1 MGRRNRERAE
11 RILAGD
17 ESSRVRHGVA
27 RKAVNQLQALSTQ
40 KQVEFLSESL
50 DKGRLK
56 PDELRGQHMAN
67 AHEEMRKGVAK
78 LHRKGQEITVD
89 RLLEEYRKETAFREL
104 AEKVDLD
111 EDYFIDV
118 AEEEMRRFVVG
129 V

>member
-11 RILAGD
+11 RVLAGD
-17 ESSRVRHGVA
+17 ESGRVRHKVA
-27 RKAVNQLQALSTQ
+27 HKVVNVLQALSTK

-50 DKGRLK
+50 DRGRLK
-56 PDELRGQHMAN
+56 PDELRGQLMAN
-67 AHEEMRKGVAK
+67 AHEEMRKGIAK

-118 AEEEMRRFVVG
+118 AGEEMRRFVVG